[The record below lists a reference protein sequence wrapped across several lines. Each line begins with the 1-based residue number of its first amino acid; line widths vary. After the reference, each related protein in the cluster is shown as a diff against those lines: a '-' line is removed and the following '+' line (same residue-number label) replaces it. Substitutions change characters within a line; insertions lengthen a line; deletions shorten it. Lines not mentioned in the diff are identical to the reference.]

1 MMEYHQ
7 TEGKPRHVA
16 STEETS
22 NSHTT
27 FAATCI
33 SASKGFW
40 AELLGVGDFY
50 YEVGSQ
56 MKHQKQT
63 NGKILCK
70 ALLTHYYQYFI
81 QWGKSMAY
89 NTRLI
94 NKGEKFTKTKTELSK
109 RQKLKNIML

>member
-7 TEGKPRHVA
+7 TEGKPRHFA

-22 NSHTT
+22 SSHTA

-56 MKHQKQT
+56 IKHQKQT
-63 NGKILCK
+63 NGKILCE
-70 ALLTHYYQYFI
+70 ALLIHYYQYFI
-81 QWGKSMAY
+81 KWEKSMAY

-94 NKGEKFTKTKTELSK
+94 NKGEKFTKT
-109 RQKLKNIML
+109 QKLSLAKGKS

>member
-7 TEGKPRHVA
+7 TEGKPRHVT

-63 NGKILCK
+63 NDPLQGTPNTLLPILHPMGKKYGLQ
-70 ALLTHYYQYFI
+70 H
-81 QWGKSMAY
+81 
-89 NTRLI
+89 
-94 NKGEKFTKTKTELSK
+94 KTY
-109 RQKLKNIML
+109 

>member
-7 TEGKPRHVA
+7 TEGKPRHVT
-16 STEETS
+16 STDETS

-81 QWGKSMAY
+81 QWEKSMAY

-94 NKGEKFTKTKTELSK
+94 NKGEKFTKT
-109 RQKLKNIML
+109 QKQSLAKGKS